1 LNQYI
6 IVNMKIGVTTVSFSS
21 NNVLIKKLEE
31 EKLDYKL
38 NPFGRRLT
46 FEELVDFLTD
56 CDCAIIGLDKI
67 SDKLLKYCPNLKV
80 ISKYGVGIDNIDF
93 EACKNNNVKV
103 IYPRGINKRSV
114 SEMALSMMISL
125 ARNISSASWKLK
137 NGNWVK
143 DGGFEL
149 SGKTVGIIG
158 FGNIGKDLAHLL
170 KPFKVKLLV
179 NDIDDNTFID
189 YSEDIEIVDKNRI
202 FSDSD
207 FISIHTPLSIRTK
220 HLINQETLNSMKPG
234 VILINTA
241 RGGILNEK
249 DVSNSLKSG
258 HIGGLGIDAYEFE
271 PIVNPLFLSMDNVI
285 CTPHIGGNSKEA
297 VYQMGVYA
305 INALLNESK

>member
-1 LNQYI
+1 
-6 IVNMKIGVTTVSFSS
+6 MKIAVTTVSFSS
-21 NNVLIKKLEE
+21 NKLLIKELE
-31 EKLDYKL
+31 KTRLNFKL

-46 FEELVDFLTD
+46 FDELVLFLSD
-56 CDCAIIGLDKI
+56 CDGAIIGLDKI
-67 SDKLLKYCPNLKV
+67 SDKLLKYCPSLKV
-80 ISKYGVGIDNIDF
+80 ISKYGVGLDNIDF

-125 ARNISSASWKLK
+125 ARNISSASLKLK

-179 NDIDDNTFID
+179 NDIDENAFID
-189 YSEDIEIVDKNRI
+189 CSEDIEIVDKNRI

-207 FISIHTPLSIRTK
+207 FISIHTPFNLITK
-220 HLINQETLNSMKPG
+220 NLINKEVIKEMKPG

-249 DVSNSLKSG
+249 DVANSLKLG
-258 HIGGLGIDAYEFE
+258 HIGGLGIDSYEYE
-271 PIVNPLFLSMDNVI
+271 PTVNPLFLSLDNVI
-285 CTPHIGGNSKEA
+285 CTPHIGGNSEEA
-297 VYQMGVYA
+297 VYQMGMFA
-305 INALLNESK
+305 INALLNK

>member
-1 LNQYI
+1 
-6 IVNMKIGVTTVSFSS
+6 MKIGVTTVSFSS

-67 SDKLLKYCPNLKV
+67 SDKLLKYCPSLKV

-114 SEMALSMMISL
+114 SEMALSMMIGL
-125 ARNISSASWKLK
+125 ARNISSASLKLK

-158 FGNIGKDLAHLL
+158 FGNIGKDLVHLL

-179 NDIDDNTFID
+179 NDIDENAFID

-202 FSDSD
+202 FNDSD

-220 HLINQETLNSMKPG
+220 HLINQETINSMKPG

-258 HIGGLGIDAYEFE
+258 YIGGLGIDAYEFE
-271 PIVNPLFLSMDNVI
+271 PIVNPLFLSLDNVI

>member
-1 LNQYI
+1 
-6 IVNMKIGVTTVSFSS
+6 MKIAVTTVSFSS
-21 NNVLIKKLEE
+21 NKMLIKELEKTKLNF
-31 EKLDYKL
+31 KL

-56 CDCAIIGLDKI
+56 CDCAIIGLDEI
-67 SDKLLKYCPNLKV
+67 SDKLLKYCPSLKV

-103 IYPRGINKRSV
+103 IYPIGINKRSV

-125 ARNISSASWKLK
+125 ARNISSASLKLK

-179 NDIDDNTFID
+179 NDIDENAFID
-189 YSEDIEIVDKNRI
+189 YSEDIEIVHKNRI
-202 FSDSD
+202 FNDSD
-207 FISIHTPLSIRTK
+207 FISIHTPLNISTK
-220 HLINQETLNSMKPG
+220 HLINQETIESMKPG

-258 HIGGLGIDAYEFE
+258 HIGGLGIDAHEFE
-271 PIVNPLFLSMDNVI
+271 PIVNSFFLSLDNVI

-297 VYQMGVYA
+297 VKQMGLSA
-305 INALLNESK
+305 ISGVINYLNI

>member
-1 LNQYI
+1 
-6 IVNMKIGVTTVSFSS
+6 MKIAVTTVSFSS
-21 NNVLIKKLEE
+21 NKLLIKELEGTG
-31 EKLDYKL
+31 LSFKL

-46 FEELVDFLTD
+46 FEELVDFLTG

-67 SDKLLKYCPNLKV
+67 SDKLLKYCPSLKV

-125 ARNISSASWKLK
+125 ARNISSASLKLK

-179 NDIDDNTFID
+179 NDIDENAFID

-202 FSDSD
+202 FNDSD
-207 FISIHTPLSIRTK
+207 FISIHTPLSISTK
-220 HLINQETLNSMKPG
+220 HLINQETIESMKPG

-241 RGGILNEK
+241 R
-249 DVSNSLKSG
+249 VSNSLKSG

-271 PIVNPLFLSMDNVI
+271 PIVNPLFLSLDNVI
-285 CTPHIGGNSKEA
+285 CTPHIGGNSEEA
-297 VYQMGVYA
+297 VYKMGFYA
-305 INALLNESK
+305 INALLNE